1 MADVLFGRPPLMV
14 DTVAA
19 VTLFKKMDWSGL
31 EPGPRPFRAGG
42 VVSSSSSILV
52 VFRFFCLL
60 VCFCFFNHSS
70 RKKPIEGRS
79 VRISFPSIFLRSTHR
94 TIQTKLDGLV
104 QGGGVVNQPQPI
116 RRSKKW
122 ARFGRPSGGLVRGA
136 IVRKEKDVLL
146 RQIIVTIII
155 IIINRIRR
163 IESSNIDDWIRMY
176 FRWESGWK
184 WKRNTGSSSLFFVF
198 FLS

>member
-104 QGGGVVNQPQPI
+104 RGGAWSI
-116 RRSKKW
+116 SRSQ
-122 ARFGRPSGGLVRGA
+122 SGGRKNELVSA
-136 IVRKEKDVLL
+136 VHPAASFAAPLSVKKKTSSFAKLSSPSSSSSSIVFVES
-146 RQIIVTIII
+146 
-155 IIINRIRR
+155 NRR
-163 IESSNIDDWIRMY
+163 ISTIEFECIFDEKAGGNGKEILEVVH
-176 FRWESGWK
+176 F
-184 WKRNTGSSSLFFVF
+184 SLFF
-198 FLS
+198 LS